1 MRDLE
6 KRVVSFTLGEV
17 DVMVATTI
25 LENGI
30 DIPNVNTIVIQHTH
44 LFGLSQLH
52 QLRGRV
58 GRSNLQAYAYMMH
71 PSPRELTEVAL
82 KRLRALK
89 REGGLG
95 AGFALAKEDMQ
106 LRGAGSLLG
115 TAQKG
120 GGGAAELGVDLYLEI
135 LQKAMAW
142 LEQQKELG
150 LDVSKVD
157 SDQLAAAIGVSDL
170 TEAIGLADSM
180 DG

>member
-1 MRDLE
+1 
-6 KRVVSFTLGEV
+6 
-17 DVMVATTI
+17 
-25 LENGI
+25 
-30 DIPNVNTIVIQHTH
+30 
-44 LFGLSQLH
+44 
-52 QLRGRV
+52 
-58 GRSNLQAYAYMMH
+58 
-71 PSPRELTEVAL
+71 
-82 KRLRALK
+82 
-89 REGGLG
+89 
-95 AGFALAKEDMQ
+95 MQ

-142 LEQQKELG
+142 LEAQKEMG